1 MRFSDMMGQRAQPS
15 HDDDAPSE
23 TVTSDSVTS
32 ETRTSEA
39 LAPYLD
45 TPGTA
50 GTEAA
55 VEGVREA
62 EPDIATPR
70 VDTIESSF
78 SALSAPVEAIAT
90 VAPSSPV
97 EMAPV
102 AASDSI
108 ATATADFTP
117 LSDDILPRRRR

>member
-15 HDDDAPSE
+15 PDDDAPSA
-23 TVTSDSVTS
+23 TATSD
-32 ETRTSEA
+32 A

-45 TPGTA
+45 APGTA
-50 GTEAA
+50 GTEGA
-55 VEGVREA
+55 VEGAREA

-70 VDTIESSF
+70 VDTLESSF
-78 SALSAPVEAIAT
+78 SALSAPVEAIAS

-102 AASDSI
+102 AASESI
-108 ATATADFTP
+108 ATATATADFTP

>member
-15 HDDDAPSE
+15 PDDDAPSA
-23 TVTSDSVTS
+23 TVASD
-32 ETRTSEA
+32 A

-45 TPGTA
+45 TPATA

-55 VEGVREA
+55 VEGGREA
-62 EPDIATPR
+62 EPDTATPR

-78 SALSAPVEAIAT
+78 SALSVPVEAIAT

-108 ATATADFTP
+108 AHAPADFTP